1 MIKADNEIN
10 KYKLSDLDDKLK
22 REYAKSL
29 SNEEFKKILRK
40 LKIKDS
46 IAYKYTS
53 KIERTMNELNNCK
66 GCKSLYT
73 CKNKVCGMVYYPDVL
88 DDSLVFN
95 YVACKFKKEDIK
107 NKEEIKTTFFEM
119 PLEIRMA
126 RMSNID
132 VSDAK
137 RVKVIKWLKK
147 FFDDYKAGK
156 RSKGLYL
163 HGSFG
168 SGKTYLV
175 SALLNELS
183 KDNVKTLVVYYPELL
198 RSIKETFNLGESLFS
213 DRIKEIK
220 TADILLLDDIGAE
233 TVTGWNRDEILGT
246 ILQYRMEEK
255 LPTFFTSNLTI
266 EELEE
271 HFVINKSAE
280 EQIKSKRI
288 IERVKQLTDREE
300 LISNNRRS

>member
-1 MIKADNEIN
+1 
-10 KYKLSDLDDKLK
+10 
-22 REYAKSL
+22 
-29 SNEEFKKILRK
+29 
-40 LKIKDS
+40 
-46 IAYKYTS
+46 
-53 KIERTMNELNNCK
+53 
-66 GCKSLYT
+66 
-73 CKNKVCGMVYYPDVL
+73 
-88 DDSLVFN
+88 
-95 YVACKFKKEDIK
+95 
-107 NKEEIKTTFFEM
+107 M

-147 FFDDYKAGK
+147 FFDDYRAGK
-156 RSKGLYL
+156 RTKGLYL

-271 HFVINKSAE
+271 HFVMNKSAE